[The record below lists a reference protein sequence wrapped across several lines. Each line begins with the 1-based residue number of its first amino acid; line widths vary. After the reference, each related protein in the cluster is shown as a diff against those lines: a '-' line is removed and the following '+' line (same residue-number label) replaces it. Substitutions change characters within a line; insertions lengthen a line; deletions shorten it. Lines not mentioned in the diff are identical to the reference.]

1 MKPFEYLYVFDFTTC
16 KIYQINVTDDE
27 RETEEILES
36 HGLKADDC
44 QYMWSTE
51 ELEII
56 KQ

>member
-36 HGLKADDC
+36 YGLKADDC